1 MTDQGIWTDH
11 NWEEKKERKEKK
23 VKKKARAKVKLS
35 RSLAGEEREEW
46 HLGTSKP
53 C

>member
-1 MTDQGIWTDH
+1 MTNQGIWKDH
-11 NWEEKKERKEKK
+11 NLGEKKEKK
-23 VKKKARAKVKLS
+23 KSKLKKARAKVKLS